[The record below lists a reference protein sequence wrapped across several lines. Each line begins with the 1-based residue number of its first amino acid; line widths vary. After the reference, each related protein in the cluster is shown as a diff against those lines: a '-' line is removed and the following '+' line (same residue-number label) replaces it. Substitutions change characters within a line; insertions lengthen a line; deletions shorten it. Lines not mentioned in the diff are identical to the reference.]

1 MDFRKSDSP
10 DEYYKAVHQLKQF
23 LSESDSSDQQIYRS
37 GLKASEIRR
46 DLSSSENSE
55 TKSLSARKALFKS
68 PVPQK
73 SGLLIEGN
81 SSDYILTGMIQKQ
94 IIYIKALE
102 KEVSFYRKQVPGI
115 ISETKVMI
123 SNEESSRMGQA
134 NVVTQRLF
142 SLIDTISNAKFSV
155 SHESCEIQRKKVLQD
170 LAGAQ
175 QQIQVLNQQ
184 WTEHT
189 CWNGQNKSKTSED
202 ISREKSELLSTVNML
217 RSTVSGL
224 QQREADALRQV
235 QQSVEVAEQAQ
246 LERVQMESEVRRLV
260 SLVEQHEQQMTTL
273 NAEHSRR
280 LQEERTRWESK
291 LAEQTSA
298 LKRER
303 DLRDE
308 ALTRLSLD
316 LEQSQRNEAV
326 LKNEIQIKTNLLDS
340 SRQDFQRQISQM
352 QSEQGRLAGQQV
364 ELQQRLGEAEL
375 RADLNCKAAEQEANS
390 VRVEAEFLR
399 RKIDLL
405 SKEAENRKQDYDK
418 AIKELEQRNLELH
431 FAASQREGER
441 VQAVKSGSQASS
453 LVKYL
458 EQREVSL
465 LHSLQET
472 RRQHDEK
479 CREMTTI
486 IDEQRSIIQTLK
498 EEYAALIEDFQKSL
512 VTNDS

>member
-1 MDFRKSDSP
+1 MDLRRSDSP
-10 DEYYKAVHQLKQF
+10 DEYYRAVHQLKQF
-23 LSESDSSDQQIYRS
+23 LSESDSSDHQVYKN
-37 GLKASEIRR
+37 GLKDSVRHNAT
-46 DLSSSENSE
+46 SSENSE
-55 TKSLSARKALFKS
+55 TKSLSARKSLFKS
-68 PVPQK
+68 PLHHKTGFVV
-73 SGLLIEGN
+73 EGN
-81 SSDYILTGMIQKQ
+81 STDYILIGWIQKQ
-94 IIYIKALE
+94 MVYTKALE
-102 KEVSFYRKQVPGI
+102 KEVAFYRKQMPGI

-123 SNEESSRMGQA
+123 SNEESNRMGQA
-134 NVVTQRLF
+134 NAVTQRLF
-142 SLIDTISNAKFSV
+142 SLIDTISNAKLSI
-155 SHESCEIQRKKVLQD
+155 SHESCEVQRKKLMQD
-170 LAGAQ
+170 LAAAQ
-175 QQIQVLNQQ
+175 HQIQILTHQ
-184 WTEHT
+184 WAEHT
-189 CWNGQNKSKTSED
+189 CWNGQDKSKLPED
-202 ISREKSELLSTVNML
+202 ISREKSDLLSTVNML
-217 RSTVSGL
+217 RSTVSSL
-224 QQREADALRQV
+224 QQREADALGQV

-246 LERVQMESEVRRLV
+246 LERVQMENEVRRLV
-260 SLVEQHEQQMTTL
+260 SLVDQHEQQMATL

-291 LAEQTSA
+291 LAEQVSA

-326 LKNEIQIKTNLLDS
+326 LKNEIQIKSNLLES

-352 QSEQGRLAGQQV
+352 QSEQGRLAGQQA
-364 ELQQRLGEAEL
+364 ELQRRLGEAEL
-375 RADLNCKAAEQEANS
+375 RAELNCKASEQEANS

-405 SKEAENRKQDYDK
+405 SKEADNRKKDYDK

-431 FAASQREGER
+431 LAASQREGER

-465 LHSLQET
+465 LHSLQEAK
-472 RRQHDEK
+472 RKHDER
-479 CREMTTI
+479 CREMTNI

-512 VTNDS
+512 VTDGS